1 MSKLYAFVMIA
12 VRMDSETTVEA
23 TVVDDKR
30 PQFGARYLT
39 EDKDVYKHN
48 AWDDVEWDSDQEKV
62 RIKTLKKVDFP
73 NLQ

>member
-1 MSKLYAFVMIA
+1 MPKLYAFVIIA
-12 VRMDSETTVEA
+12 VIMDSETA
-23 TVVDDKR
+23 VDDKR

-62 RIKTLKKVDFP
+62 RNETHETQLTF
-73 NLQ
+73 

>member
-1 MSKLYAFVMIA
+1 MPKLYAFVIIIA
-12 VRMDSETTVEA
+12 VIMDSGTA
-23 TVVDDKR
+23 VDDKR

>member
-1 MSKLYAFVMIA
+1 MAS
-12 VRMDSETTVEA
+12 VEA
-23 TVVDDKR
+23 AADSVEANGDDKR

-62 RIKTLKKVDFP
+62 S
-73 NLQ
+73 